1 MKNVEIIKKIYTK
14 DLTRSYHPE
23 GTDVDAIIL
32 HEMGHFVEYSLAAH
46 EAISL
51 KDMLNILKK
60 RKISM
65 KLKKETLK
73 TLKLAD
79 DEEIITKVL
88 SRYATLNSSEF
99 MAEAFAEAL
108 GSPNPRLVAKTFIEL
123 LKEMLIK
130 RGLLK

>member
-1 MKNVEIIKKIYTK
+1 
-14 DLTRSYHPE
+14 
-23 GTDVDAIIL
+23 
-32 HEMGHFVEYSLAAH
+32 
-46 EAISL
+46 
-51 KDMLNILKK
+51 
-60 RKISM
+60 M